1 MCLFLQR
8 ISSRGVCPRYICI
21 SVFVKVVQRGR
32 ADRLSY
38 TYPLVFMKDWLQDP
52 QGLDPHVLYMKS
64 YISQGSLKEQYQ
76 QNKNIP
82 TRNLLELFT

>member
-1 MCLFLQR
+1 
-8 ISSRGVCPRYICI
+8 
-21 SVFVKVVQRGR
+21 
-32 ADRLSY
+32 
-38 TYPLVFMKDWLQDP
+38 MKDWLQDP